1 MLFYL
6 NHVFKTGFVKKTVDI
21 FSIMKSLF
29 PILCLLTPFFYI
41 SQKNESW
48 LSLKFKNADSVLLVS
63 HEDTKGVTIVDDAG
77 NRIPLPELIIKGKP
91 NYKIIRE
98 RQIIGG
104 EQLDRLIQIL
114 DSPDTS
120 RILEEAKCY
129 MPHHTIFLFKNGK
142 LSYVDICFSCK
153 RFETSDDLYKI
164 SKFDDRKW
172 DELEKLF
179 AGFGFKYKLKS
190 IPF

>member
-1 MLFYL
+1 
-6 NHVFKTGFVKKTVDI
+6 
-21 FSIMKSLF
+21 MKSLF
-29 PILCLLTPFFYI
+29 PILFLLTPLFYI

-77 NRIPLPELIIKGKP
+77 NRIPLPELMIKGKP
-91 NYKIIRE
+91 NYKIITE
-98 RQIIGG
+98 RQIISGK
-104 EQLDRLIQIL
+104 QLDRLIQIL
-114 DSPDTS
+114 NSPDTS
-120 RILEEAKCY
+120 RVIEESKCY

-142 LSYVDICFSCK
+142 LSYIDICFSCR
-153 RFETSDDLYKI
+153 RFETSDDLYRI

-179 AGFGFKYKLKS
+179 ERFGFKYKLNS
-190 IPF
+190 L